1 MRPRP
6 PLLRGPITPPP
17 PPSPPAPPPPR
28 PHSARN
34 RCPRLRLRRASLGVA
49 CEALGSSCSRDG
61 RRAAPHCR
69 SGRIRSLSRRAARGR
84 RSQAALSPHSAT
96 QGTADVSLWHR
107 TQVSDSVGSVTAA
120 SCRNFRHRRER
131 LRVAA
136 SNPRG
141 HRETSAVP
149 VAASNPRGHTAPAGL
164 RATGNSNV

>member
-17 PPSPPAPPPPR
+17 PPSPPAPPSPR

-96 QGTADVSLWHR
+96 QGTADVSLCHR

-120 SCRNFRHRRER
+120 SCRNFRLRRER
-131 LRVAA
+131 LRVSGGGLEPTGAYCTCRAA
-136 SNPRG
+136 G
-141 HRETSAVP
+141 HWQLECMTSLIIS
-149 VAASNPRGHTAPAGL
+149 VAPGG
-164 RATGNSNV
+164 